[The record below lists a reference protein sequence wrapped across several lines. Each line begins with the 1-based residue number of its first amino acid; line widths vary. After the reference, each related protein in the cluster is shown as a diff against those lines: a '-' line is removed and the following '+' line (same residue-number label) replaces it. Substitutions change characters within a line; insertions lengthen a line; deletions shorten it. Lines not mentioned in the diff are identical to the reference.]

1 MITKTIFLDSIF
13 IFHNFYNIFPYYTF
27 SLRPVLPGDPAA
39 EDLAEDQLPGFKQK
53 FEKEVTEQPNKYC
66 EALVTNTPG

>member
-1 MITKTIFLDSIF
+1 MITKTLFLDAILL
-13 IFHNFYNIFPYYTF
+13 IHNFCNIFPYYIF
-27 SLRPVLPGDPAA
+27 SLQSVPPGDPAV